1 MRTGLL
7 IGSNG
12 GIAQASIVE
21 LFTSGTVEYL
31 HTVSRGKQDLPAD
44 IGTQY
49 SDKITHHSIN
59 SQNESEVAEFITTC
73 NAQDIKFDYV
83 ISTVGVL
90 HQNLSEKVTL
100 KPEKRLEDIDPVAL
114 AEYFAINTIVP
125 AIWLKHLLKVL
136 PKSRAVIAFFSARVG
151 SIEDNRLGGWYGYR
165 ASKSALNMVIKNAAI
180 EYARRHKQVTLLAYH
195 PGTVDTGLSKPFQ
208 ANVPLKKLFTPAFTA
223 QCLVKQLQFAQAEHS
238 PYYVDWDAQNIPW

>member
-12 GIAQASIVE
+12 GIAQALIVE

-31 HTVSRGKQDLPAD
+31 HTVSRDKQDLPAD

-59 SQNESEVAEFITTC
+59 SQNESEVAEFIATC

-165 ASKSALNMVIKNAAI
+165 ASKSALNMLIKNASI
-180 EYARRHKQVTLLAYH
+180 EYQRRNKHSILVSYH
-195 PGTVDTGLSKPFQ
+195 PGTVATGLSKPFQ
-208 ANVPLKKLFTPAFTA
+208 SNVKPGKLFTPEFTA
-223 QCLVKQLQFAQAEHS
+223 QCLIKQLQTAEVEES
-238 PYYVDWDAQNIPW
+238 PYYVDWDGQKIPW

>member
-12 GIAQASIVE
+12 GIAQALIVE
-21 LFTSGTVEYL
+21 LFQSGTVGHL
-31 HTVSRGKQDLPAD
+31 HTVSRSANDLTAGPLSE
-44 IGTQY
+44 Y
-49 SDKITHHSIN
+49 RSRITHHTIN
-59 SQNESEVAEFITTC
+59 SQNESEVIDFVAACHT
-73 NAQDIKFDYV
+73 QDIKFDYV

-90 HQNLSEKVTL
+90 HQQVSDHVTL

-165 ASKSALNMVIKNAAI
+165 ASKSALNMLIKNASI
-180 EYARRHKQVTLLAYH
+180 EYQRRNKHSILISYH
-195 PGTVDTGLSKPFQ
+195 PGTVATGLSKPFQ
-208 ANVPLKKLFTPAFTA
+208 ANVKPGKLFTPEFTA
-223 QCLVKQLQFAQAEHS
+223 QCLIKQLHAAEVEQS
-238 PYYVDWDAQNIPW
+238 PYYVDWDGQKIPW